1 MKNILAC
8 LLFLILFSCVK
19 NGTKTIQSSTK
30 NIQKVAT
37 NDSLISIRIN
47 QIFNNG
53 MPILLPRAKNILGDR
68 LTIDTAIKQLDFDRY
83 IWILN
88 DSVKLQFEDI
98 NYNDKVIELDKL
110 YFSSKYIVRHPLG
123 ISVNKSNLSECKSI
137 FSGLKKAN
145 GKQTFKLLKNKTW
158 YFLVFNNKNILTE
171 IKSSGWDTDLS
182 S

>member
-8 LLFLILFSCVK
+8 SLFLVLFSCVK
-19 NGTKTIQSSTK
+19 NGTKASQSSTK
-30 NIQKVAT
+30 NNQKVST
-37 NDSLISIRIN
+37 NDSLIAIRIN
-47 QIFNNG
+47 QIFNQG
-53 MPILLPRAKNILGDR
+53 MPILLRKSQNILGDR
-68 LTIDTAIKQLDFDRY
+68 FKIDTAKKQLDFDKY
-83 IWILN
+83 TWILN

-98 NYNDKVIELDKL
+98 NYNEKEIELDKL
-110 YFSSKYIVRHPLG
+110 YFLSKYIVQHPLG
-123 ISVNKSNLSECKSI
+123 ISLNKSTLSECRSI
-137 FSGLKKAN
+137 FSNLKKAN

>member
-8 LLFLILFSCVK
+8 SLFLVLFSCVK
-19 NGTKTIQSSTK
+19 NNTKTIQNSVQ
-30 NIQKVAT
+30 NNQKVST
-37 NDSLISIRIN
+37 DDSLIGIRIN
-47 QIFNNG
+47 QIFSHG
-53 MPILLPRAKNILGDR
+53 MPILLPKAQNILGER
-68 LTIDTAIKQLDFDRY
+68 FKIDTAKKQLDFDRY
-83 IWILN
+83 TWNLN

-98 NYNDKVIELDKL
+98 NYNEKEIELDKL

-123 ISVNKSNLSECKSI
+123 ISLNKSTLSDCNRI
-137 FSGLKKAN
+137 FAGLKKAN

-158 YFLVFNNKNILTE
+158 YFLVFNNKNVLIE